1 MPAAMDMPPSPAEGA
16 DMREGTWL
24 KLEVDVRRASEL
36 HKTRVKSLTCKWR
49 GKASHD
55 WRGAGLAADSSSRR
69 TASSFSIMKLFGS
82 YVSKTTLIHALR
94 RSTCVRVVDGRDPGS
109 DGCSLQLLQL
119 SSSNGCRSSSIL
131 VATRIWSTAQLGSLR
146 ADAIGEKEGGRSGR
160 WNVSTRVTTKS
171 IWW

>member
-1 MPAAMDMPPSPAEGA
+1 MQEASKPTIMPAAMDMPPSPAEGA

-24 KLEVDVRRASEL
+24 KLEVDVVRIE
-36 HKTRVKSLTCKWR
+36 WR

-55 WRGAGLAADSSSRR
+55 WKGCPDEIAQL
-69 TASSFSIMKLFGS
+69 
-82 YVSKTTLIHALR
+82 YVSKSTLIHTLR